1 MCYLIMKI
9 IIYIFVSKYLKCK
22 PLSSWG
28 IVILEHWTKEFILL
42 LSMWYFGGTHI
53 ILFKCKNNTVPFSI
67 EFPTFRN

>member
-22 PLSSWG
+22 PLRSWK

-42 LSMWYFGGTHI
+42 LSMWYFRGTHI
-53 ILFKCKNNTVPFSI
+53 ILFKCKNNKITFSI
-67 EFPTFRN
+67 ELLKFRN